1 MASDFG
7 LTVVTFDS
15 SSGGSETVSTGS
27 NLTFNSIQAAG
38 QDEFENLG
46 ATYSEAY
53 SCNFQLCKIDNCT
66 PAIITP
72 GEYGEINRWL
82 NRRNTNKVF
91 KINENNYENI
101 SHKPQINGVE
111 LTGNKTSEEL
121 GLGGG
126 EVTRQELEDAL
137 RNKVDKETG
146 KGLSSNDFG
155 NSEKSKLEGIEE
167 GAQKNVPV
175 PSKVSELENDSK
187 FQTEEQVQEIR
198 KTVEELGRRMD
209 ELTDG
214 NEVAY

>member
-1 MASDFG
+1 MEQ
-7 LTVVTFDS
+7 LTGTMSSVPDS
-15 SSGGSETVSTGS
+15 
-27 NLTFNSIQAAG
+27 
-38 QDEFENLG
+38 
-46 ATYSEAY
+46 
-53 SCNFQLCKIDNCT
+53 
-66 PAIITP
+66 
-72 GEYGEINRWL
+72 
-82 NRRNTNKVF
+82 
-91 KINENNYENI
+91 NNYENM
-101 SHKPQINGVE
+101 SHKPRINGVE
-111 LTGNKTSEEL
+111 L
-121 GLGGG
+121 
-126 EVTRQELEDAL
+126 TRQELEDAL

-209 ELTDG
+209 GLTDG